1 MFGNKK
7 KQQAP
12 EAPKRKGAALAN
24 QVNITENHRPQQAET
39 DSFWGIGD
47 PLFLPI
53 VFPNSLQHFFRLFEV
68 SLISSY

>member
-24 QVNITENHRPQQAET
+24 QVNITENHRPQQT
-39 DSFWGIGD
+39 DT
-47 PLFLPI
+47 
-53 VFPNSLQHFFRLFEV
+53 R
-68 SLISSY
+68 SSD